1 MSPPTSPLD
10 HGTVMVRPTSEPTRL
25 VRIDLDDPAWAN
37 HVANDPHALPFHHP
51 AWAQTLAE
59 CYRFRTFGL
68 ALTDFDGQLIA
79 GLPVVE
85 RRGLFGG
92 RRWISLPF
100 TDVCPP
106 LVGGDSHLQARLEVE
121 IDAARREA
129 GVGCVEL
136 RASPA
141 SSSAVAFD
149 GGLRHTLQ
157 LDHDPETV
165 YRRFKPKQV
174 RHAIRYAERSG
185 VIVSRA
191 EREEDLCRTF
201 YALHTATRRR
211 LGVPV
216 QPRRYFS
223 LLWRRI
229 VEPGLGFVLVA
240 RVRERPVAAAV
251 FLAWNGTVVYKYS
264 ASDASAWNL
273 RPNNAVLWH
282 AMRWGCENGYSTFDF
297 GRTDRANEGL
307 RMFKR
312 GWGAEE
318 QPLPYASIG
327 HAQAQSLGAGPVAG
341 LGRAVIRR
349 SPSFVCRAIGEA
361 LYRYAA

>member
-1 MSPPTSPLD
+1 MSPAEPSVAVVSP
-10 HGTVMVRPTSEPTRL
+10 RSEPTRL
-25 VRIDLDDPAWAN
+25 IRIDLEDPAWPE
-37 HVANDPHALPFHHP
+37 HVANDPQALPFHHP
-51 AWAQTLAE
+51 AWARLLAE
-59 CYRFRTFGL
+59 CYKFRAFGL
-68 ALTDFDGQLIA
+68 ALADADGRLIA
-79 GLPVVE
+79 GVPIVE
-85 RRGLFGG
+85 SRGLLGE
-92 RRWISLPF
+92 RQWISLPF

-106 LVGGDSHLQARLEVE
+106 LVGGDPRLQARLEVE

-129 GVGCVEL
+129 GVGRVEL
-136 RASPA
+136 RATPA
-141 SSSAVAFD
+141 SDSALAFD
-149 GGLRHTLQ
+149 AGLRHTLQ
-157 LDHDPETV
+157 LDRDPDIV

-185 VIVSRA
+185 VMVLRA
-191 EREEDLCRTF
+191 EREEELSHTF
-201 YALHTATRRR
+201 YALHAATRRR

-240 RVRERPVAAAV
+240 RIHERPVAAAV

-273 RPNNAVLWH
+273 RPNNAILWH
-282 AMRWGCENGYSTFDF
+282 AMRWGCENGYATFDF

-307 RMFKR
+307 RTFKR
-312 GWGAEE
+312 GWGTEE
-318 QPLPYASIG
+318 APLAYAAIG
-327 HAQAQSLGAGPVAG
+327 QRGARSLGEGRIAS

-349 SPSFVCRAIGEA
+349 SPSFVGRAIGGA